1 MLVQTVKRKR
11 YINNMYTYV
20 IKFMYIHIDI
30 LTLCLKLNNANP
42 KYAKTQVSAMKANV
56 LIVCCIVI
64 CVTVDKLK
72 CV

>member
-1 MLVQTVKRKR
+1 M
-11 YINNMYTYV
+11 TYL
-20 IKFMYIHIDI
+20 

-42 KYAKTQVSAMKANV
+42 KYAKTQVSAIKARV
-56 LIVCCIVI
+56 RIVCCIVI

>member
-1 MLVQTVKRKR
+1 MLAQTIVKKERFNQKDLKEC
-11 YINNMYTYV
+11 IGILCDT
-20 IKFMYIHIDI
+20 

-42 KYAKTQVSAMKANV
+42 KYAKTHVSAMKANV
-56 LIVCCIVI
+56 RIVCCIVI